1 MSGLNGF
8 PEPRDVF
15 PLPIARRRASGT
27 PARGLRRPLADGLR
41 GQVTLD
47 RPWPSCGW
55 ESVPGAAR
63 LLFPLPEAA
72 AELQGRRPKAAGAL
86 STPPLFPSAR
96 RKKAG
101 QFCPKAPGL
110 LSFYLRVLP
119 PFVPFA
125 KETPLFIIFQG

>member
-1 MSGLNGF
+1 M
-8 PEPRDVF
+8 
-15 PLPIARRRASGT
+15 
-27 PARGLRRPLADGLR
+27 ADGLR

-47 RPWPSCGW
+47 RPWPGCGW
-55 ESVPGAAR
+55 ESVPDATHS
-63 LLFPLPEAA
+63 LFPLSRAA

-101 QFCPKAPGL
+101 KFCPKAPGL

-119 PFVPFA
+119 PFVPLA
-125 KETPLFIIFQG
+125 KETPFFITFLG